1 MVEIVVQILRPLPRS
16 ATQERPF
23 HREPPTLPSTHHVQV
38 SAIGKDGNMDARP
51 LIVRI
56 LTICTCFENAMK
68 SDFYALFIGTAVAD
82 CWREGAYNECSC
94 SAGRMRLLWTPHQH
108 PETSVRNPSKKNH
121 KLVTTRYLAPNK
133 IRARLPMHLRRSRQS
148 LHPLPPHRHT
158 PHRPRRPRRPRRCQH

>member
-56 LTICTCFENAMK
+56 LTICIT
-68 SDFYALFIGTAVAD
+68 V
-82 CWREGAYNECSC
+82 
-94 SAGRMRLLWTPHQH
+94 
-108 PETSVRNPSKKNH
+108 
-121 KLVTTRYLAPNK
+121 
-133 IRARLPMHLRRSRQS
+133 LRRCIEKGVLCVIYWDSCCALLAGVRTQ
-148 LHPLPPHRHT
+148 
-158 PHRPRRPRRPRRCQH
+158 